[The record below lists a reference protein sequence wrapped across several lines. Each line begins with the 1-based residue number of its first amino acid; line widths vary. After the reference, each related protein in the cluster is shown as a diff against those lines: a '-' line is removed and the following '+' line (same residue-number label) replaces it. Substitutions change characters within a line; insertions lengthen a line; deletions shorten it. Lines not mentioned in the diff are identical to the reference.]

1 MRAAT
6 SQLSL
11 DYEGVNSYWRPL
23 VVMAQLFD
31 RSPYRPK
38 RRSVIAAK
46 QCKKRSGKLQGVQL
60 GLFEDFYRPPA
71 PARVIADPERP
82 LADVFPEAYLDTP

>member
-11 DYEGVNSYWRPL
+11 DYERVNSYWRPL
-23 VVMAQLFD
+23 VVMAQVFD
-31 RSPYRPK
+31 RSPYRSK
-38 RRSVIAAK
+38 RRSVVAAK
-46 QCKKRSGKLQGVQL
+46 EYKKRSGRLQGVQL

-71 PARVIADPERP
+71 PVRPIADPERP
-82 LADVFPEAYLDTP
+82 LADVFPEAYVAG